1 MKSEVEIAKKIFSD
15 HYLILFEADS
25 DLSEEILITVLAK
38 KHALKTVQFIID
50 KEIDTLFWLK
60 VKLELLKI

>member
-1 MKSEVEIAKKIFSD
+1 MKSEVEIAKKIFSY
-15 HYLILFEADS
+15 HYLILFEADN

-50 KEIDTLFWLK
+50 REIDTLFWLK

>member
-1 MKSEVEIAKKIFSD
+1 MKTAPEIANQIFTE
-15 HYLILFEADS
+15 HYLILFDSNS
-25 DLSEEILITVLAK
+25 DLSEEILITILAK

-50 KEIDTLFWLK
+50 KGIDTLFWLQ